1 MRSVF
6 TLGLIFAFL
15 QTIAA
20 DTTRFVVLMSGKHA
34 GYQNRWSDAPH
45 HFGYEFEYNDR
56 GRGPKVNVEVK
67 TDNDGIVIERIV
79 TGHDYFK
86 APINET
92 FTLTAGT
99 ARWMNHMEKGEKSV
113 SGKVLYSAINGAP
126 AEIELDIKA
135 VQKVTGHQ
143 LDVVPSGKFKATHLK
158 NHSTKLDG
166 LVIELEL
173 YSITGAGGPPSY
185 VWVNPH
191 KEFFASLSPWL
202 SVILADHEDLVPELM
217 QLQDDLEEEY
227 YYQQATKLT
236 EKPTEAVAIKNVAVF
251 DPVKGT
257 STPGQTVIFEKGV
270 ITMIGKA
277 KKVKV
282 PPTATII
289 DGAGKML
296 LPGLWDNHAHYGK
309 SDGLYHLAGGVTNI
323 RDMGNSLDLPE
334 TRKKVDEDQLLG
346 PEISIMS
353 GFIDF
358 AGPYA
363 GPTGKIV
370 STLDEAL
377 EGVKYYAD
385 HGYDQVK
392 LYSSLPVDWVKP
404 IADRAHQLNLKVCG
418 HIPSFMTAER
428 AVKDGYDQII
438 HMNMVMLN
446 FLGDTLDTRSMGRF
460 TKVAARSKDIDM
472 NGPAVKQ
479 FIGLLKEKNVGV
491 DPTMAI
497 FESMFTNEPG
507 KLAKGYESIVSW
519 FPANYSRSLYYGG
532 LPTMKGNEKSY
543 QQSYT
548 NMLTMLK
555 MLHQAGITILPG
567 TDDAAGFALHRELE
581 LYSLAGISNQEVLRM
596 ATYNSAKAAGKEK
609 ELGTIEVGKRANLV
623 MVEGNPIKNI
633 SDIRKVDLTVKNGR
647 IYDPKAMY
655 QSYGFGFW
663 KP

>member
-1 MRSVF
+1 
-6 TLGLIFAFL
+6 
-15 QTIAA
+15 
-20 DTTRFVVLMSGKHA
+20 MSGKPA
-34 GYQNRWSDAPH
+34 GYHARWSDAPH
-45 HFGYEFEYNDR
+45 HFGYQFEYNDR
-56 GRGPKVNVEVK
+56 GRGPKINVLVK
-67 TDNDGIVIERIV
+67 TDQEGNVIERIA

-86 APINET
+86 APLNET
-92 FTLTAGT
+92 FTISNGT
-99 ARWMNHMEKGEKSV
+99 AKWANHMENGEKQV
-113 SGKVLYSAINGAP
+113 SGSVLYAAVNSTP
-126 AEIELDIKA
+126 AEIELDL
-135 VQKVTGHQ
+135 KVAHKIQGHQ
-143 LDVVPSGKFKATHLK
+143 LDVLPSGKFKATHLK

-173 YSITGAGGPPSY
+173 YSFTGAGGPPSY
-185 VWVNPH
+185 AWFNPK

-202 SVILADHEDLVPELM
+202 SVILADHEDLIAELVE
-217 QLQDDLEEEY
+217 LQNSIEEDY
-227 YYQQATKLT
+227 YYEQAEKLT

-257 STPGQTVIFEKGV
+257 SKPGQTVIFEKGI
-270 ITMIGKA
+270 ITKIGKA

-282 PPTATII
+282 PSTATII

-296 LPGLWDNHAHYGK
+296 LPGLWDNHAHY
-309 SDGLYHLAGGVTNI
+309 SRQDGLYHLAGGVTNI

-334 TRKKVDEDQLLG
+334 TRKKVDSDQLLG

-385 HGYDQVK
+385 RGYDQVK

-404 IADRAHQLNLKVCG
+404 IADRAHQLNMKVCG

-446 FLGDTLDTRSMGRF
+446 FLGDSLDTRSMGRF
-460 TKVAARSKDIDM
+460 TKVAGMSKDIDM
-472 NGPAVKQ
+472 NSPEVKQ
-479 FIGLLKEKNVGV
+479 FISLLKEKNVSV

-507 KLAKGYESIVSW
+507 KLAKGYEGVIDM
-519 FPANYSRSLYYGG
+519 FPANYRRGLYYGG
-532 LPTMKGNEKSY
+532 LPTIKGNEKAY
-543 QQSYT
+543 EQSYA

-581 LYSLAGISNQEVLRM
+581 LYSIAGISNQEVLRM
-596 ATYNSAKAAGKEK
+596 ATYHSAKAAGKEK
-609 ELGTIEVGKRANLV
+609 DLGTIEVGKRANLV
-623 MVEGNPIKNI
+623 MVEGNPLLNI
-633 SDIRKVDLTVKNGR
+633 SDIRKVELTVKNGK
-647 IYDPKAMY
+647 IYDPRMMY